1 MSWEIVLGI
10 ITLFGFVVSIVT
22 PILKLTKVMTEL
34 MVSVD
39 GLKDTFNQMNAKNEE
54 TFKDLWKHIEEQDD
68 ALQEHEKRIFK
79 MEYDIEKYH
88 GK

>member
-39 GLKDTFNQMNAKNEE
+39 GLKDTFNQMNTKNEE
-54 TFKDLWKHIEEQDD
+54 NFKELWKHIEEQDD
-68 ALQEHEKRIFK
+68 IIKTHEKRIFK